1 MEQAFDSTGT
11 IVAMIR
17 SALPAAAHKAPAQ
30 LPILNLAYIG
40 DTVFDLYVRTMLVSD
55 VDARVHVLHLMSAK
69 RVCAGGQAQAFRRI
83 EPMLSEE
90 ELGIYKRGRNSHMGT
105 VAKNASIADYR
116 TATGLEALIGYLFLC
131 GRDDRLTELMKLMLG

>member
-55 VDARVHVLHLMSAK
+55 VDARVHELHLMSAK

-116 TATGLEALIGYLFLC
+116 TATGLEALIGYLCLC

>member
-1 MEQAFDSTGT
+1 MNSLLEKGADVSAFSPL
-11 IVAMIR
+11 
-17 SALPAAAHKAPAQ
+17 ALAFV
-30 LPILNLAYIG
+30 G

-55 VDARVHVLHLMSAK
+55 VDARVHELHLMSAK

-131 GRDDRLTELMKLMLG
+131 GRDDRLTERMKLMLG

>member
-17 SALPAAAHKAPAQ
+17 SALPAAAHKAPAR

-55 VDARVHVLHLMSAK
+55 VDARVHELHLMSAK

>member
-1 MEQAFDSTGT
+1 MEQAVDSTGT

-17 SALPAAAHKAPAQ
+17 SALPPAAHKAPDQ

-55 VDARVHVLHLMSAK
+55 VDARVHELHLMSAK

>member
-1 MEQAFDSTGT
+1 MEQAFDSTGA

-55 VDARVHVLHLMSAK
+55 VDARVHELHLMSAK

-105 VAKNASIADYR
+105 VAKNASIANYR

>member
-1 MEQAFDSTGT
+1 MEPAFDSTGT

-17 SALPAAAHKAPAQ
+17 SALPATAHKAPAQ

-55 VDARVHVLHLMSAK
+55 VDARVHELHLMSAK

>member
-40 DTVFDLYVRTMLVSD
+40 DTVLDLYVRTMLVSD
-55 VDARVHVLHLMSAK
+55 VDARVHELHLMSAK

>member
-55 VDARVHVLHLMSAK
+55 VDARVHELHLMSTK

>member
-1 MEQAFDSTGT
+1 MEQAFASTGT

-55 VDARVHVLHLMSAK
+55 VDARVHELHLMSAK

>member
-1 MEQAFDSTGT
+1 
-11 IVAMIR
+11 MIR

-55 VDARVHVLHLMSAK
+55 VDARVHELHLMSAK
-69 RVCAGGQAQAFRRI
+69 RVCAGGQAQAFGRI

>member
-17 SALPAAAHKAPAQ
+17 AALPAAAHKAPAQ

-55 VDARVHVLHLMSAK
+55 VDARVHELHLMSAK

>member
-17 SALPAAAHKAPAQ
+17 SALPAAAHKAPAL

-55 VDARVHVLHLMSAK
+55 VDARVHELHLMSAK

>member
-1 MEQAFDSTGT
+1 
-11 IVAMIR
+11 MIR

-55 VDARVHVLHLMSAK
+55 VDARVHELHLMSAK
-69 RVCAGGQAQAFRRI
+69 RVCAGGQAQTFRRI

>member
-55 VDARVHVLHLMSAK
+55 VDARVHELHLMSAK
-69 RVCAGGQAQAFRRI
+69 HVCAGGQAQAFRRI

-131 GRDDRLTELMKLMLG
+131 GKDDRLTELMKLMLG

>member
-1 MEQAFDSTGT
+1 
-11 IVAMIR
+11 MIR

-55 VDARVHVLHLMSAK
+55 VDARVHELHLMSAK
-69 RVCAGGQAQAFRRI
+69 RVCASGQAQAFRRI

>member
-1 MEQAFDSTGT
+1 
-11 IVAMIR
+11 MIR

-55 VDARVHVLHLMSAK
+55 VDARGHELHLMSAK

>member
-55 VDARVHVLHLMSAK
+55 VDARVHELHLMSAK

-105 VAKNASIADYR
+105 VAKNASIVDYR